1 MTSVE
6 KSMVGSCEVPDR
18 LLGVFDGA
26 LVIHAPRVVPER
38 RASFERELRSIGI
51 DRFEIVEAV
60 ETDEQLRQKY
70 DYRRP
75 AFQDSVR
82 ALSLLLTLHRAIDRA
97 QSRGWD
103 SVLLLQ
109 DDVIFR
115 KGFAEH
121 WRDVEQQVRKREWDL
136 LYFYRW
142 YFRPIR
148 EPRGKARLVPIDH
161 TLCSH
166 CFGMRSEVF
175 DAYKDVLKS
184 TIAAG
189 EIEDSAVT
197 FELLREKGFRILA
210 TSRNLAG
217 QGDFASALSK
227 QGGRAGL
234 REKFQIRVPIWR
246 RLASRLNLC
255 PEPE

>member
-1 MTSVE
+1 MAS
-6 KSMVGSCEVPDR
+6 SGNDR

-38 RASFERELRSIGI
+38 RASFERELRGIGV

-60 ETDEQLRQKY
+60 ETDERLRAQY
-70 DYRRP
+70 GYRRP

-82 ALSLLLTLHRAIDRA
+82 ALSLLLTLHRAIEEA
-97 QSRGWD
+97 QDRGWD

-115 KGFAEH
+115 KNFDVH
-121 WRDVEQQVRKREWDL
+121 WHEAKDQALRHEWDL

-142 YFRPIR
+142 HVRPIR
-148 EPRGKARLVPIDH
+148 ESKGATRLVPIEH

-166 CFGMRSEVF
+166 CLGMRSDVFESYKEVLN
-175 DAYKDVLKS
+175 A

-189 EIEDSAVT
+189 EIEDSTAT
-197 FELLREKGFRILA
+197 FELLREREFRIFA
-210 TSRNLAG
+210 TSKNLAG

-227 QGGRAGL
+227 ESGRAGL
-234 REKFQIRVPIWR
+234 LEKFRVRVPLWR
-246 RLASRLNLC
+246 HLASRLNLY
-255 PEPE
+255 PEPD